1 MRRLRGSM
9 SGMKNSTTGPLELQ
23 GEIIALTCLPI
34 VSILFFVQVPGCSA
48 AAGCP
53 GNRHENDIRMTK
65 PVKREYFTQGKG
77 FLSSTGP
84 QARFILFLIFLLIAY
99 TFLIMIFRKLAKIV
113 DLPVF
118 IPIALTTLVAFIG
131 IAGTLYS
138 HRFVGP
144 MVRIRK
150 ALEQVAQGDCSV
162 TLRLRDSD
170 DPMLKDL
177 VQTIGGLCERTR
189 LSHRS
194 VHEAAQGL
202 FTDLA
207 ALQESIAKGAQGVSL
222 EKQLAAVR
230 QRQATLE
237 KAVQSLGT

>member
-1 MRRLRGSM
+1 M
-9 SGMKNSTTGPLELQ
+9 SGIKNSTTGTLELQ
-23 GEIIALTCLPI
+23 GEIIALTCIPI
-34 VSILFFVQVPGCSA
+34 VSILFFVQVRGGSA

-53 GNRHENDIRMTK
+53 DNLHGNDLRMTK
-65 PVKREYFTQGKG
+65 PVKREYFTRGRG

-118 IPIALTTLVAFIG
+118 IPIALTALVAFIG

-150 ALEQVAQGDCSV
+150 ALEQVARGDCAV

-177 VQTIGGLCERTR
+177 VRTIGSLCEHSRH
-189 LSHRS
+189 SHHS
-194 VHEAAQGL
+194 VREAAHGL

-207 ALQESIAKGAQGVSL
+207 ALEESIAKGVQGDSL
-222 EKQLAAVR
+222 EKQLAAVH
-230 QRQATLE
+230 QRQAALE
-237 KAVQSLGT
+237 KAIQSLGT